1 MTTTGLYDLVTSESD
16 DGTMHP
22 AEQLWTPGEDAVENG
37 FIVHRGMHV
46 TGIDDPTDDHLY
58 PVGFVALGH
67 HRWADIIEAAAA
79 YMARVHGWR
88 NLSSARR
95 TISSSRRWS
104 TSRSRRPRTD
114 RPSHCR

>member
-1 MTTTGLYDLVTSESD
+1 MTTTSLYDLVTSEGD

-58 PVGFVALGH
+58 PVGFVCLGK
-67 HRWADIIEAAAA
+67 
-79 YMARVHGWR
+79 
-88 NLSSARR
+88 SARR
-95 TISSSRRWS
+95 EGMYRTVLWTMRRS
-104 TSRSRRPRTD
+104 LSARRLR
-114 RPSHCR
+114 